1 MNFFS
6 PFKRV
11 YCWVPNKPT
20 DSGYYIG
27 NCVLKVLLSERQVLE
42 PEHQYFDYMRRNCRI
57 L

>member
-20 DSGYYIG
+20 DSGHYIG